1 MTAPGDAAAG
11 LVVLVV
17 DDDPTLRSLLAEL
30 LRELG
35 HRVVTAGDGAEAVRE
50 VQRSQPDLVLMDCEM
65 PVLDGL
71 AAAREIRRLPGKA
84 VPIVMVSSR
93 TGAEV
98 RAAAAAAGI
107 VRFVAKP
114 VSLATLQQL
123 LADHS
128 GATS

>member
-1 MTAPGDAAAG
+1 
-11 LVVLVV
+11 
-17 DDDPTLRSLLAEL
+17 
-30 LRELG
+30 
-35 HRVVTAGDGAEAVRE
+35 VRE
-50 VQRSQPDLVLMDCEM
+50 VQRSQPDLVLMDYEM

-84 VPIVMVSSR
+84 VPIVRVSSR

-107 VRFVAKP
+107 ARFVAKP

-128 GATS
+128 GAKS